1 VRKQFLLEVRHT
13 LCQPWGTFLET
24 IEIMQL
30 PHPFIRLPAQFDAE
44 RLCEEVNAIPESA
57 WNPHPQGFPGNSALL
72 LIARDG
78 NPRDDALSGAML
90 PTPNLQALPYLQQ
103 VLASFDTVFGRTRL
117 MRIDG
122 NAEANWHMDANYY
135 WHQRVRLHVPIQTN
149 EAVRF
154 HCGDADVHMRA
165 GESWIFDTWRMHNVF
180 NPHPDRRIHLVA
192 DTTGSAHFW
201 RQVARGLPQPG
212 PIGDWQADPVLGW
225 NPDADIKL
233 LTERHNVPAVM
244 SPWEMRYLS
253 ERIFSDARDR
263 QDPISLKTTQLVED
277 YIQDWHS
284 LWSHYGADP
293 SVNAYHQRRDSF
305 ATALK
310 ALPEQLLQNGMTLQ
324 NMLQQAL
331 VFPAVTER
339 ATATTSAPVSV
350 ESKTAAPSLFD
361 QPVFIVAAPRS
372 GSSWL
377 FETLSQC
384 PGLLSLGGEGHGQIE
399 SIPALNP
406 RANQRWHNAL
416 EAADATDEVIAQLQ
430 NNYVAGL
437 RNHLDEPVAPTSPF
451 RFLEKTPKNALRIAF
466 LKQAFPDARFI
477 WLHRDP
483 HENIASIIEA
493 WGSGRFVTYPSLPDR
508 PAGWSLLLPPGW
520 QALKDKPVGEI
531 AAWQW
536 ATTNQRIAEQ
546 LAAMPRSDWT
556 SISYQELCSDSDAA
570 IAKLCQFIGIDP
582 PAAPSAE
589 ALSRHTLT
597 PPSPDKWRKHE
608 QAIEN
613 SKAIWQPVANAIGG
627 TDLSMPTTSA
637 QGTTIMTQPE
647 QSASAVASNEP
658 LDFSSV
664 FTSSFAQMLS
674 QGRVSLLVTT
684 YQAGKLIVVRQR
696 DNQINTHFK
705 LFNKPMGLCGD
716 INHFALGSL
725 NQIQEFRNMP
735 AAAPL
740 LPSDI
745 KHDAVYVPRQ
755 THITGDIDIHE
766 MAFDG
771 DNRLWFVNTRFS
783 CLCVRDFDH
792 SFVPMWRPPFVS
804 AYAPEDRCH
813 LNGLAMRD
821 GKPRYVTMLG
831 KTDCKGGWRENKRN
845 GGLLMDISD
854 NRIIAEGLS
863 MPHSPRWYRNTLW
876 VLESGEGSLA
886 KVDLQSGK
894 LEHVCKLPGFTRGLD
909 FVGDFAFIGLSQVR
923 ESAIFS
929 GLPLTERD
937 EPRQCGVWVVNIVS
951 GETVAFLRFSGSVQ
965 EIFSVQAIGGV
976 GFPEVLENDHPLVST
991 CYALPDD
998 ALTQVDF
1005 SSIERARAE
1014 AAAAASKNAEPAA
1027 P

>member
-1 VRKQFLLEVRHT
+1 
-13 LCQPWGTFLET
+13 
-24 IEIMQL
+24 MQL
-30 PHPFIRLPAQFDAE
+30 AHPFIRLPAQFDAE
-44 RLCEEVNAIPESA
+44 RLREEVNAIPESA

-78 NPRDDALSGAML
+78 NSRDDALSGAML
-90 PTPNLQALPYLQQ
+90 PTPNLQALPYLNQ
-103 VLASFDTVFGRTRL
+103 VLASFNTTFGRTRL

-149 EAVRF
+149 ESVRF

-201 RQVARGLPQPG
+201 QQVARGLAQPG
-212 PIGDWQADPVLGW
+212 AAGDWQPDPVMQW
-225 NPDADIKL
+225 NPAIEPNL
-233 LTERHNVPAVM
+233 LTERYNTPEVM

-253 ERIFSDARDR
+253 ERI
-263 QDPISLKTTQLVED
+263 LKDVPNPLDEVAQRASALVEAF
-277 YIQDWHS
+277 ISDWHC
-284 LWSHYGADP
+284 LWSHYGPDP
-293 SVNAYHQRRDSF
+293 AVASYRQRRDQF
-305 ATALK
+305 AEDVK
-310 ALPEQLLQNGMTLQ
+310 ALPELALNNKMGLQ
-324 NMLQQAL
+324 NMLCQAL
-331 VFPAVTER
+331 VYPAV
-339 ATATTSAPVSV
+339 ATAAAAAAPAPVAATT
-350 ESKTAAPSLFD
+350 TASQTRPPEPEELFD
-361 QPVFIVAAPRS
+361 RPVFIVAAPRS

-377 FETLSQC
+377 FETLSQSA
-384 PGLLSLGGEGHGQIE
+384 GLLTLGGEGHGQIE
-399 SIPALNP
+399 SIGPLNP
-406 RANQRWHNAL
+406 RQNQRWHNAL
-416 EAADATDEVIAQLQ
+416 DADDASEAVVAQLKA
-430 NNYVAGL
+430 NYLAGL
-437 RNHLDEPVAPTSPF
+437 RTHQGEPVQAKVPF
-451 RFLEKTPKNALRIAF
+451 RFLEKTPKNALRIGF
-466 LKQAFPDARFI
+466 LKKAFPKARFI

-483 HENIASIIEA
+483 KENIASIIEA
-493 WGSGRFVTYPSLPDR
+493 WGSGRFVTYPQLPDWSR
-508 PAGWSLLLPPGW
+508 PWSLLLPPGW
-520 QALKDKPVGEI
+520 QALKDKPTGQI

-536 ATTNQRIAEQ
+536 ATTNDTILSQLQQ
-546 LAAMPRSDWT
+546 LADDDWT
-556 SISYQELCSDSDAA
+556 QVSYQQ
-570 IAKLCQFIGIDP
+570 LCQDTESTLQQLWDFIGVDA
-582 PAAPSAE
+582 PAAPKGDV
-589 ALSRHTLT
+589 LSQHTLT

-608 QAIEN
+608 SDIE
-613 SKAIWQPVANAIGG
+613 SSRDIWQPIEQRIHGLEQPAAPAATPTSTEGELPMSQPDDSSA
-627 TDLSMPTTSA
+627 TD
-637 QGTTIMTQPE
+637 TQ
-647 QSASAVASNEP
+647 EP

-664 FTSSFAQMLS
+664 FTTSLPPLLR
-674 QGRVSLLVTT
+674 QGGFSLLVTT
-684 YQAGKLIVVRQR
+684 YQAGKLIVVRQQ

-705 LFNKPMGLCGD
+705 LFRKPMGLCGD
-716 INHFALGSL
+716 INKFALGSL

-735 AAAPL
+735 AAAPF
-740 LPSDI
+740 LPADT

-831 KTDCKGGWRENKRN
+831 KTDSKGGWRENKRN

-876 VLESGEGSLA
+876 VLESGEGSLS
-886 KVDLQSGK
+886 KVDLASGK

-909 FVGDFAFIGLSQVR
+909 FVGDYAFIGLSQVR

-951 GETVAFLRFSGSVQ
+951 GETVAFLRFEGSVQ
-965 EIFSVQAIGGV
+965 EIFSVQPIMGAR
-976 GFPEVLENDHPLVST
+976 FPEVLENDHPLVST

-998 ALTQVDF
+998 ALTQVDYT
-1005 SSIERARAE
+1005 SIEQARAE
-1014 AAAAASKNAEPAA
+1014 AAAKKNAEPTTS
-1027 P
+1027 